1 MRAAVAA
8 AALVREV
15 CYLIGDVLR
24 AEIFWFLTRAVS
36 SVS

>member
-8 AALVREV
+8 AALVRIV

-24 AEIFWFLTRAVS
+24 AGIFWFLTRAVS